1 MKYFEK
7 SAIDGCF
14 NDDYRDMIA
23 LMKNEVAEFA
33 TTFDDDPK
41 RTSRWGHH
49 YFCPDDGGLLIYDRN
64 KPIEHECSICHK
76 VYSNDLLN
84 GVWTYMYRNEAI
96 LTIWK
101 SAFLYKYTS
110 ESKYLDIVKELVDF
124 YASNYLNFVLHNKEG
139 EEFET
144 LEEAHWGCGRIMP
157 QGLNESLGIIRM
169 INGLELVKD
178 ELDATLMDKVSSM
191 LREIYVMLKPQVVA
205 IHNISC
211 WYDSAIGTM
220 GLFLNDQEM
229 IDFAFNGEFNV
240 RRQLR
245 EGVTEDGFWY
255 EGSIHYNFFT
265 LEGMTNLLLFSR
277 LYDYD
282 FGEEEKIIDKM
293 LCVAYKYAFDDHQFP
308 NPNDGWP
315 DVNLKSYSYIYS
327 IASKV
332 FGKQSKVYNITKA
345 IINKEGE
352 RGVFPLSK
360 PYYYQNKISLERLI
374 LIPDI
379 QCTVVDKVETPSVL
393 FESTNMALLKDKE
406 NDINVFLKYGHN
418 GPSHA
423 HLDKMNIE
431 VTVKN
436 HYLTRDLSNSGYG
449 NQLCNEWHRQSLSH
463 NTVVVDGLS
472 HESTERGECLDFAND
487 KVSAMAKNVY
497 ANTDFYREVNLTS
510 NGFNDVFKVKSDKL
524 HHYDYFFHLDAQLVS
539 NVDCQPGSLKYADHG
554 YQHISDVKE
563 IITKEDYIELVW
575 DVNGQKI
582 ISRIKV
588 DGGKLFLVK
597 TPDNPVINRKTSII
611 ISKEAKDVSFEI
623 EWILKED

>member
-1 MKYFEK
+1 
-7 SAIDGCF
+7 
-14 NDDYRDMIA
+14 MIA
-23 LMKNEVAEFA
+23 LMKKEVVEFN
-33 TTFDDDPK
+33 TSFYDDPHN
-41 RTSRWGHH
+41 TSRWGHN
-49 YFCPDDGGLLIYDRN
+49 YFCPLDGGLLIYDRN
-64 KPIEHECSICHK
+64 KPLEHECSICHK

-84 GVWTYMYRNEAI
+84 GVWLYMYRNEAI

-110 ESKYLDIVKELVDF
+110 EKKYLDIVVKLVDF
-124 YASNYLNFVLHNKEG
+124 YASNYLKFILHNKEG
-139 EEFET
+139 EEFKT

-157 QGLNESLGIIRM
+157 QGLNEALMIIRM

-178 ELDATLMDKVSSM
+178 ELDSALMDKITNM
-191 LREIYVMLKPQVVA
+191 LHEIYIMLKPQVVA

-220 GLFLNDQEM
+220 GLFLNNQEM
-229 IDFAFNGEFNV
+229 IDFAFKGEFNV

-265 LEGMTNLLLFSR
+265 LEGMTNLLLFSK

-282 FGEEEKIIDKM
+282 FGEEEEIISKM
-293 LCVAYKYAFDDHQFP
+293 LCVAYKYAFDNHQFP

-315 DVNLKSYSYIYS
+315 DVNLKSYSYIYA

-332 FGKQSKVYNITKA
+332 FGKGSKVYNITKA
-345 IINKEGE
+345 IINNRGK

-360 PYYYQNKISLERLI
+360 PYYYQNRVSLERLI

-379 QCTVVDKVETPSVL
+379 QCTVVDKVDTPSIL
-393 FESTNMALLKDKE
+393 FKSSNMALLKNKR
-406 NDINVFLKYGHN
+406 NKINVFLKYGHN

-431 VTVKN
+431 VTVN
-436 HYLTRDLSNSGYG
+436 DHYLTRDLSNSGYG

-463 NTVVVDGLS
+463 NTVVVDGKS
-472 HESTERGECLDFAND
+472 HESTKKGECLAFSDTNV
-487 KVSAMAKNVY
+487 KTVAKNVY
-497 ANTDFYREVNLTS
+497 PNTDYYREITLTDE
-510 NGFNDVFKVKSDKL
+510 GYKDVFTVKSNQI
-524 HHYDYFFHLDAQLVS
+524 HHYDYFFHADAVLESDVKT
-539 NVDCQPGSLKYADHG
+539 VLGSLKYGDNG
-554 YQHISDVKE
+554 YQHISDIRE
-563 IITKEDYIELVW
+563 IVTNTDYVELTW
-575 DVNGQKI
+575 SIYGQKI

-588 DGGKLFLVK
+588 DNAKLYLCK
-597 TPDNPVINRKTSII
+597 TPDNPVINRKTSLI
-611 ISKEAKDVSFEI
+611 ISKDVQDTTFEI
-623 EWILKED
+623 EWKLKED